1 MKIFDSASGATGSWY
16 RVVRD
21 VELAYATNSA
31 AAFAS
36 QTISVVIGNEK
47 REKLNQ
53 NSDRN
58 YTAGFDDVISLK
70 VGMHIRV
77 EATAVPTA
85 MDVEVHAFPGD
96 ALMVV

>member
-1 MKIFDSASGATGSWY
+1 MKIFDSGDGATGSWY

-21 VELAYATNSA
+21 VELAYATQAS

-36 QTISVVIGNEK
+36 QTVSIVVGNEK

-53 NSDRN
+53 AADRN
-58 YTAGFDDVISLK
+58 YSAGFDDVIVLK

-77 EATAVPTA
+77 EATSAPTA
-85 MDVEVHAFPGD
+85 MNVEVHAFPAD
-96 ALMVV
+96 ALLAI